1 MGDDPRIRLLGFV
14 PEERIGDF
22 YASLDV
28 FTLPSVNAFEAFGI
42 VQAVAM
48 LAAFPCCPATSRACA
63 SRSCRRASARW
74 CRRATSRPSPAPCRT
89 CTRTRRTATRG
100 IARAQRA
107 FSVANVLDAYE
118 VLLDK
123 AVSPRETVSTDRYG
137 ADYYRQNG
145 QAGDRPALRWYARLV
160 RRYCG
165 PGPYL
170 DFGCGT
176 GHLLR
181 RLAAH
186 GSAAGLE
193 VSAWSVAAARAT
205 APGARVYDDP
215 DALPDAG
222 FGALVAVHVLE
233 HLDDDAVAAALAT
246 WRRVLVPGGRA
257 LVATPDPAGRGHAIS
272 GARWIGFADPTHV
285 NLRPHA

>member
-1 MGDDPRIRLLGFV
+1 
-14 PEERIGDF
+14 
-22 YASLDV
+22 
-28 FTLPSVNAFEAFGI
+28 
-42 VQAVAM
+42 
-48 LAAFPCCPATSRACA
+48 
-63 SRSCRRASARW
+63 
-74 CRRATSRPSPAPCRT
+74 
-89 CTRTRRTATRG
+89 
-100 IARAQRA
+100 
-107 FSVANVLDAYE
+107 
-118 VLLDK
+118 
-123 AVSPRETVSTDRYG
+123 VSTDRYG

-205 APGARVYDDP
+205 APGACVYDDP

-233 HLDDDAVAAALAT
+233 HLDDAAVAATLAT

-272 GARWIGFADPTHV
+272 GAQWVGYADPTHV
-285 NLRPHA
+285 NLRPHSYWRDLLTDQGFRVLHEASDGLWNVPYGRRYSPRDVVRAAPSLAQYLAGRLILAPGSGESSVFVLRRTGI

>member
-1 MGDDPRIRLLGFV
+1 
-14 PEERIGDF
+14 
-22 YASLDV
+22 
-28 FTLPSVNAFEAFGI
+28 
-42 VQAVAM
+42 
-48 LAAFPCCPATSRACA
+48 
-63 SRSCRRASARW
+63 
-74 CRRATSRPSPAPCRT
+74 
-89 CTRTRRTATRG
+89 
-100 IARAQRA
+100 
-107 FSVANVLDAYE
+107 
-118 VLLDK
+118 
-123 AVSPRETVSTDRYG
+123 VSTDRYG

-193 VSAWSVAAARAT
+193 VSDWSVAAARAT
-205 APGARVYDDP
+205 APGAHVYDDP

-233 HLDDDAVAAALAT
+233 HLDDAAVAATLAT

-272 GARWIGFADPTHV
+272 GGRWVGYADPTHV
-285 NLRPHA
+285 NLRPHAYWRDLLADHGFRVLHEASDGLWNVPYGRRYSPRDVVRAAPSLAQYLAGRLILAPGSGESSVFVVERTGI

>member
-1 MGDDPRIRLLGFV
+1 M
-14 PEERIGDF
+14 
-22 YASLDV
+22 
-28 FTLPSVNAFEAFGI
+28 
-42 VQAVAM
+42 
-48 LAAFPCCPATSRACA
+48 
-63 SRSCRRASARW
+63 
-74 CRRATSRPSPAPCRT
+74 
-89 CTRTRRTATRG
+89 
-100 IARAQRA
+100 
-107 FSVANVLDAYE
+107 
-118 VLLDK
+118 
-123 AVSPRETVSTDRYG
+123 STDPYG

-215 DALPDAG
+215 DALPDAV

-233 HLDDDAVAAALAT
+233 HLDDAAVAATLAT

-272 GARWIGFADPTHV
+272 GARWVGYADPTHV
-285 NLRPHA
+285 NLRPHAYWRDLLTDQGFRVLHEASDGLWNVPYGRRYSPRDVVRAAPSLAQYLAGRLILAPGSGESSVFVLRRTGI